1 MLCPLLAHAAITVAA
16 AELPTADLVGS
27 HDNTPPAAADDH
39 IENTRA
45 DPLLAHA
52 AITVAAAELPTA
64 DLVGSHDNTPPAAAD
79 DHIENT
85 RADEVDTA
93 EYHLAWWSEKSNK
106 KARMTSSSKSTET
119 KGGNVDQREQAGTTT
134 SIRRDYSQPSFPT
147 VLMGIMIAP
156 QNAGHIAF
164 LSDQWSFIII
174 HPDEF
179 AEKVIPTH
187 FNGDDVSS
195 YDQFLHSLTAW

>member
-1 MLCPLLAHAAITVAA
+1 MPCPLLTLLAHAAITVAA
-16 AELPTADLVGS
+16 AELPTADHVGS
-27 HDNTPPAAADDH
+27 HDNTPPAAA
-39 IENTRA
+39 N
-45 DPLLAHA
+45 
-52 AITVAAAELPTA
+52 
-64 DLVGSHDNTPPAAAD
+64 

-85 RADEVDTA
+85 RADEVDIA
-93 EYHLAWWSEKSNK
+93 EYHRAGRGERSNK
-106 KARMTSSSKSTET
+106 KARKASSFKSTET
-119 KGGNVDQREQAGTTT
+119 NGENDDQRKKAGTKT

-164 LSDQWSFIII
+164 LSDERSFIII

-187 FNGDDVSS
+187 FDGSDVSS
-195 YDQFLHSLTAW
+195 YDQFLYSLTVW

>member
-1 MLCPLLAHAAITVAA
+1 MSCPLLAHAAGTVSV

-27 HDNTPPAAADDH
+27 HVNTPPAAADDH
-39 IENTRA
+39 IKNA
-45 DPLLAHA
+45 
-52 AITVAAAELPTA
+52 
-64 DLVGSHDNTPPAAAD
+64 
-79 DHIENT
+79 

-93 EYHLAWWSEKSNK
+93 EYHRAGRSEKSNK
-106 KARMTSSSKSTET
+106 KARKTSSSKSTET
-119 KGGNVDQREQAGTTT
+119 KGGNIDQREQAGTKT
-134 SIRRDYSQPSFPT
+134 SILRDYSQPSFPT

-156 QNAGHIAF
+156 QNAEHVAF
-164 LSDQWSFIII
+164 LSDERSFIII

-187 FNGDDVSS
+187 FNGGGVSS

>member
-27 HDNTPPAAADDH
+27 HDNTPP
-39 IENTRA
+39 T
-45 DPLLAHA
+45 
-52 AITVAAAELPTA
+52 
-64 DLVGSHDNTPPAAAD
+64 AAD

-164 LSDQWSFIII
+164 LSDQRSFIII